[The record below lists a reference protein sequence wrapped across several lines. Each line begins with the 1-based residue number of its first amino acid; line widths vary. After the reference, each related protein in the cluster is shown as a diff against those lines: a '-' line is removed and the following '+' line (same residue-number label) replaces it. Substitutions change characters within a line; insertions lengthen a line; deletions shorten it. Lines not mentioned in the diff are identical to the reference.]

1 MENPT
6 APNPPG
12 KPNIILIT
20 VDQMRFP
27 MNFPKDMDIDSPEK
41 FIGRYMP
48 NLNQYLWQPGVK
60 FSNYYTAASDCTA
73 ARATIHTGLYAYQTY
88 SMLTLIT
95 YPPKLSLQPMLHPD
109 FPTIGKLMRPD
120 YDTPYFGKW
129 HLSYEVDNLE
139 MYGYN
144 SHTNPEDLVGLQG
157 EGMETDGEVAR
168 RAAEWIIDHN
178 AKDPLRPFFLNVN
191 FINPHDKQWFWG
203 GMQATDYN
211 LVYDHFPAEA
221 PPQNYTQDYP
231 REAYPSWD
239 DYKGDIQQAIDN
251 WEPEKRLTEKKP
263 GVQTILKEV
272 FQYQMGGIYESD
284 EQSTYIPLTEPAGFM
299 AAVTPLRDDPS
310 KGQVCHKAIAP
321 YEYWTKALNSYLE
334 VMTMVDNHIGEFMS
348 QIPPSVMANSI
359 FLFTSDHGEYG
370 SSHGLQ
376 GKGGSIY
383 EEGIRVPL
391 VVYDPSNRYFN
402 SNVPYRDQ
410 LCSSVDLLRL
420 IVTMGHDGTTDWMQG
435 PYKDL
440 YASGSRIDLLNIL
453 RDPRTAGRDYAL
465 HTTDEFVPDA
475 LNYLHAPLHVIGMI
489 SFKEGADKKRY
500 KQKLGVY
507 TRWEEYVPGQPQA
520 RVRNVPQDPNI
531 TQLEYYDFFTE
542 GGRQETDNTST
553 SPDARAAH
561 KALMDGPT
569 SILATELQMQL
580 PAIYREAQE
589 AAYGALRWYMINAN
603 NPVMLGSEQETE
615 QVLALAWAL

>member
-1 MENPT
+1 MENTTP
-6 APNPPG
+6 PNSPN

-27 MNFPKDMDIDSPEK
+27 MNFPKDIGIDSPEK
-41 FIGRYMP
+41 FISKYMP
-48 NLNQYLWQPGVK
+48 NLFNYLWNPGVK

-73 ARATIHTGLYAYQTY
+73 SRATIHTGLYAYQTY

-95 YPPKLSLQPMLHPD
+95 YPPKLSLQPVLHPD

-129 HLSYEVDNLE
+129 HLSYEVDDLE

-144 SHTNPEDLVGLQG
+144 SHTNPDDLPGFAGQ
-157 EGMETDGEVAR
+157 GMETDGEVAK
-168 RAAEWIIDHN
+168 RASDWIKDHN
-178 AKDPLRPFFLNVN
+178 SKNPQRPFFLNVN
-191 FINPHDKQWFWG
+191 FVNPHDKQWFWG
-203 GMQATDYN
+203 GMQGTDYN
-211 LVYDHFPAEA
+211 LVYDHFPEEA
-221 PPQNYTQDYP
+221 PPQNYTEDYP
-231 REAYPSWD
+231 REAFPSFD

-251 WEPEKRLTEKKP
+251 WESEKRLTEKKP

-272 FQYQMGGIYESD
+272 FQYQMGGIYEPD
-284 EQSTYIPLTEPAGFM
+284 ENDTYIPLTEPKYFR

-321 YEYWTKALNSYLE
+321 YEYWCKALNSYLQ
-334 VMTMVDNHIGEFMS
+334 VMNMVDKHIGEFMS
-348 QIPPSVMANSI
+348 QIPPDVMNNSI

-391 VVYDPSNRYFN
+391 VAYDPSNRYFN
-402 SNVPYRDQ
+402 SKEAYRDQ
-410 LCSSVDLLRL
+410 LCSSVDLLPL
-420 IVTMGHDGTTDWMQG
+420 IVSMGHDGTRDWMQG
-435 PYKDL
+435 PYNDL
-440 YASGSRIDLLNIL
+440 YGNRCDLLKIL
-453 RDPRTAGRDYAL
+453 RIPTTAGRDYAL

-489 SFKEGADKKRY
+489 TSKVGADNKSY

-507 TRWEEYVPGQPQA
+507 TRWEEYVPGEAQA
-520 RVRNVPQDPNI
+520 RVRNQPELSNV
-531 TQLEYYDFFTE
+531 TQLEYYDYRTA

-561 KALMDGPT
+561 QALMDGPT
-569 SILATELQMQL
+569 SILATELQAPL

-603 NPVMLGSEQETE
+603 NPVILGSEQETE
-615 QVLALAWAL
+615 DLLALAWAL